1 MKIPVLSSFKTKL
14 LLLSLMHF
22 ATDGLCAY
30 LVFSKLYPEN
40 PSLAVFVFLC
50 YNVLAFVTQSP
61 VGTVIDKYNKPKLM
75 LGVSVALLSLG
86 YIFSNV
92 CVLAVIFIGMGNS
105 LFHVAGGK
113 YVTSKSGNDISALGI
128 FVSTGAI
135 GLVLGQ
141 RYFTLA
147 PLIYIF
153 FGIILVSLALM
164 LLSEDPADKE
174 CKEEYLPKSEN
185 GTKIALLMIVGVVFV
200 RSFVGKAVSFDFEA
214 TTHIFLI
221 IALATALGKAL
232 GGISA
237 KCFGINVTTLAS
249 MSIAAI
255 CLSIGCGNPISF
267 VIGVFAF
274 NFSMPITLYYAN
286 ILLKGKEGFAFGTL
300 AAFLAPGY
308 FLAMYVS
315 YSPLMRVCAALL
327 CIGSIAVIY
336 TVSRRITNAQGPTD
350 TDGNT

>member
-1 MKIPVLSSFKTKL
+1 MKTLKMRNFSIKL

-30 LVFSKLYPEN
+30 LVFTKLYPQN
-40 PSLAVFVFLC
+40 PALSVTVFLC

-61 VGTVIDKYNKPKLM
+61 VGVLIDKYNKPKLM
-75 LGVSVALLSLG
+75 LSISVALLSLG
-86 YIFSNV
+86 YIFGSV
-92 CVLAVIFIGMGNS
+92 CILSVVFIGMGNS

-113 YVTSKSGNDISALGI
+113 YVTCKSGNDVSPLGI
-128 FVSTGAI
+128 FVSTGAV

-141 RYFTLA
+141 RYFSFA

-153 FGIILVSLALM
+153 FGIILVSLALIV
-164 LLSEDPADKE
+164 LCEDPEDKK
-174 CKEEYLPKSEN
+174 CCEEYRTNSEN
-185 GTKIALLMIVGVVFV
+185 GTKIALLMIAGVVFV

-237 KCFGINVTTLAS
+237 KHFGINATTLVS

-255 CLSIGCGNPISF
+255 CLSLGYSNPISF

-308 FLAMYVS
+308 FLAMYVN
-315 YSPLMRVCAALL
+315 YSVFMRVCTTLL
-327 CIGSIAVIY
+327 CLGSILVIR
-336 TVSRRITNAQGPTD
+336 TVSRRITNAQRPID
-350 TDGNT
+350 TYDNT